1 MAHQNASSHRNDWA
15 WPRLAPCRD
24 GLETM
29 PTDEC
34 SHGDKPSHSEVRASI
49 GSHLQE
55 YYAAMKEMPLSD
67 HLDSLLGQLKE
78 AERSSPT
85 ESATEKNQNDSE
97 QKTL

>member
-1 MAHQNASSHRNDWA
+1 MGWKQCQPMNVPMAI
-15 WPRLAPCRD
+15 
-24 GLETM
+24 
-29 PTDEC
+29 
-34 SHGDKPSHSEVRASI
+34 KPSHSEVRESI

-85 ESATEKNQNDSE
+85 ESATEKSQNDSE
-97 QKTL
+97 QKTS